1 LEKEIKKNPN
11 EKKFLKLQRFFDLT
25 DKIKIIT
32 VKIKK
37 KNKLLFE
44 FLSCFAYSPPKFV
57 VIVS

>member
-37 KNKLLFE
+37 KKQTT
-44 FLSCFAYSPPKFV
+44 
-57 VIVS
+57 I